1 VSMKNKQ
8 VGGHV
13 KPWSS
18 T

>member
-1 VSMKNKQ
+1 MKNKQ